1 MTEKEMQRDYPLV
14 LVVDDDDTIRLLMRE
29 SLEHVGFAVEEA
41 EDGVQALSAFER
53 VRPDIVLLDVMMPRM
68 DGFATCAT
76 LRTLPGG
83 AHTPVLMVTRLNDI
97 ESIDRAYEAG
107 ATDFITK
114 PLNWTILSHRVRYM
128 LRASQVLGALQKS
141 EAKNRAL
148 LQAVPDLIFHLS
160 KDGTYL
166 DFKPAKDLEPLVAPH
181 KFLGKRPSEVLPS
194 EVARQSMSSI
204 EQALQTGNTQIVEY
218 QLPQGDAMHDFE
230 ARVVACGEEEVLAI
244 VRDITERKRIAME
257 LLQAKEA
264 AEAADR
270 TKSEFLATM
279 SHELRTPLTV
289 ILGYTDLIIE
299 ETFGALT
306 SEEIDILQRIRRNGH
321 ELLDLITAVLDLSRL
336 EAGRL
341 PVEVSKVQ
349 VSQLLKEIER
359 ETQELQAQSSLT
371 FAWKAEDNL
380 PYLFTDPGKLKIIIK
395 NLINNAIK
403 FTQKGC
409 VVIDAHASGSGVTI
423 RVTDTGIG
431 IPAEALPIIFEPFRQ
446 FTSTTTRQY
455 GGTGLGLHIVRRL
468 LELLGGTITVES
480 EVGQGSTFQV
490 WVPIDKADTSRN
502 C

>member
-1 MTEKEMQRDYPLV
+1 
-14 LVVDDDDTIRLLMRE
+14 
-29 SLEHVGFAVEEA
+29 
-41 EDGVQALSAFER
+41 
-53 VRPDIVLLDVMMPRM
+53 
-68 DGFATCAT
+68 
-76 LRTLPGG
+76 
-83 AHTPVLMVTRLNDI
+83 
-97 ESIDRAYEAG
+97 
-107 ATDFITK
+107 
-114 PLNWTILSHRVRYM
+114 
-128 LRASQVLGALQKS
+128 
-141 EAKNRAL
+141 
-148 LQAVPDLIFHLS
+148 
-160 KDGTYL
+160 
-166 DFKPAKDLEPLVAPH
+166 
-181 KFLGKRPSEVLPS
+181 
-194 EVARQSMSSI
+194 
-204 EQALQTGNTQIVEY
+204 
-218 QLPQGDAMHDFE
+218 MHDFE